1 MPLRL
6 ARAFFPLLLI
16 GLGSAT
22 AAETPIEW
30 QKSVTLRVGQAAI
43 VHSAR
48 GECGKPPAKAML
60 KPKQY
65 KTGHTSF
72 GKLGVRE
79 SRRCGGLTPAVEVI
93 FNATTPGKETIE
105 VDGDKIKVT
114 VKP

>member
-1 MPLRL
+1 MPLSL

-43 VHSAR
+43 VHSIR
-48 GECGKPPAKAML
+48 GACGKPPGKELL
-60 KPKQY
+60 KPKTF

-72 GKLGVRE
+72 GRLGVRT
-79 SRRCGGLTPAVEVI
+79 SRSCGGLTPAVEVI
-93 FNATTPGKETIE
+93 FTATAPGKETI
-105 VDGDKIKVT
+105 VIADDPVKIT